1 VSEFKLIIGNK
12 AYSSWSLRG
21 WLALKAAG
29 IDFELEVIPLFEDGH
44 AETMKAKTPA
54 GKVPVLQHG
63 DVTVWE
69 SLAIAEY
76 VNELQPD
83 AKLWPE
89 NRAARAYARAISS
102 EMATG
107 FPAVRSEFP
116 MNVRRMIPGI
126 KPSPQAQAEIERIQ
140 SIWTHCRTNYGLGGP
155 FLFGT
160 FSIADVM
167 YAPMALHF
175 ETYGIRGDVVSETYK
190 TVITGL
196 KWIKNWKEAA
206 RAEEWVI
213 EEEEL

>member
-29 IDFELEVIPLFEDGH
+29 LDFEVEVVPLFEEGH
-44 AETMKAKTPA
+44 AEIMKAKTPA
-54 GKVPVLQHG
+54 GKVPVLLHG
-63 DVTVWE
+63 EAVIWE

-76 VNELQPD
+76 VNELRPD

-89 NRAARAYARAISS
+89 NPTARAYARSISS

-126 KPSPQAQAEIERIQ
+126 QPSADAQAEIERIQ
-140 SIWTHCRTNYGLGGP
+140 AIWNECRTNYGLGGP
-155 FLFGT
+155 FLFGE
-160 FSIADVM
+160 FSIADIM
-167 YAPMALHF
+167 YAPVALRF
-175 ETYGIRGDVVSETYK
+175 ETYGIRGDVVAETYK

-196 KWIKNWKEAA
+196 KWIKSWKEAA
-206 RAEEWVI
+206 RAETWVI